1 MKIDLAIRNVAN
13 SEAEL
18 AKALLEV
25 GERHRVDHDV
35 FHISQT
41 LASKS
46 RESLHSLRPDAERY
60 GVQIDNQD
68 RSPSHS
74 LGASL
79 REKGA
84 ELLGSRPEAAIL
96 LLNDLRHLHLLAA
109 AASIDWTVL
118 GQGAQALR
126 DEQLLATVSE
136 HHPYAL
142 KTLNWTTTK
151 LKEMS
156 PQLLT
161 S

>member
-1 MKIDLAIRNVAN
+1 MKLELAIQNVAD
-13 SEAEL
+13 SEAAL
-18 AKALLEV
+18 AEALLEI
-25 GERHRVDHDV
+25 GERHRADHDV

-41 LASKS
+41 MAKKS
-46 RESLHSLRPDAERY
+46 QESLRCLRASAEPY
-60 GVQIDNQD
+60 GVQIDNPD
-68 RSPSHS
+68 HAPHSP
-74 LGASL
+74 GAVL
-79 REKGA
+79 RKKGA
-84 ELLGSRPEAAIL
+84 ELLGKTPEAAIL

-118 GQGAQALR
+118 SQGAQAAA
-126 DEQLLATVSE
+126 DERLLATVTDR
-136 HHPYAL
+136 HPYAV